1 LLKITKIKAEPG
13 HILTVYLD
21 NGSSVTLDM
30 SVKLHTARFAGL
42 ADEEV
47 FLKATA
53 DGNFVKWS
61 PMIEMSITDVLDIAG
76 SAKDRYSAC
85 LVSSTSQADSDRS

>member
-1 LLKITKIKAEPG
+1 MLKITEVKAEPG
-13 HILTVYLD
+13 HNLTVYLD

-47 FLKATA
+47 FMKAAT
-53 DGNFVKWS
+53 DGIFVKWS

-76 SAKDRYSAC
+76 SAKGRYSAN
-85 LVSSTSQADSDRS
+85 SAGNTRT